1 MYLDYFRALTSRYDM
16 RRGNRQSPF
25 INFRNE
31 SDSVE
36 EEAEKPIPI
45 FQHFNGKKM
54 MAEMLMSDGSLIL
67 ADQYI
72 PGEDGF
78 IIAQWMEPA
87 ATLKIHIMNLLLKDN
102 AIQLEEETTG
112 KGKGKGKK
120 GMKTKAKGKVK
131 KKGKDI
137 IAKRPAGLLAASFER
152 ASKKLHV
159 EVDDDEEKLS
169 EKAAEE
175 SEEEDE
181 NNP

>member
-1 MYLDYFRALTSRYDM
+1 MRDVYLDYFRALTSRNDM
-16 RRGNRQSPF
+16 MLGNRQSPF
-25 INFRNE
+25 MNFPNE

-36 EEAEKPIPI
+36 EEAEKPIPVTRY
-45 FQHFNGKKM
+45 FNGKKM

-87 ATLKIHIMNLLLKDN
+87 ATLKLKIMNQFLKDN

-120 GMKTKAKGKVK
+120 GMKTQAKGKVK

-137 IAKRPAGLLAASFER
+137 IAKRPAGLLAASFLVG
-152 ASKKLHV
+152 S
-159 EVDDDEEKLS
+159 
-169 EKAAEE
+169 
-175 SEEEDE
+175 
-181 NNP
+181 